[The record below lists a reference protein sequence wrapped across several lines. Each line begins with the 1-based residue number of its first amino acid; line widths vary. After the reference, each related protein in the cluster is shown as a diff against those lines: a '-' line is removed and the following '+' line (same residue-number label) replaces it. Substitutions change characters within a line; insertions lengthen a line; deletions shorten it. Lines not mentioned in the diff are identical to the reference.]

1 MVKKT
6 GGEDFR
12 QSGNAAIYQIPD
24 LLNFQIFKSSN
35 LQILKIMAFKNQLS
49 VMPHNGGFAVAIDRV
64 PTGQIF
70 DTKAQAQDEVTKIRS
85 ERRAKRE
92 AAK

>member
-1 MVKKT
+1 
-6 GGEDFR
+6 
-12 QSGNAAIYQIPD
+12 
-24 LLNFQIFKSSN
+24 
-35 LQILKIMAFKNQLS
+35 MAFKNQLS